1 MRRISLFAIIILLGA
16 MAFPSAS
23 FGVMSSTNYTIFA
36 DSIDAG
42 GVLSTGGVYSLED
55 TIGESPAGGSASS
68 SVYEV
73 LAGYQAMDWSVLV
86 LDVDTN
92 TINLGTL
99 STSAVATSSA
109 TLTVTVDATSG
120 YVLSVGSVSGTS
132 LTAVSD
138 GTVTAGAEEYGLAA
152 SGIDA
157 AFADDR
163 AITAGLNISSS
174 STLVT
179 YAQTVVTFK
188 AAISSASAAA
198 SLSQSITFSASTS
211 I

>member
-1 MRRISLFAIIILLGA
+1 MKKISLFSIIVLLGA

-42 GVLSTGGVYSLED
+42 GVLSTSGTYSLED
-55 TIGESPAGGSASS
+55 TIGETPTGGSASS

-92 TINLGTL
+92 TVNLGTL
-99 STSAVATSSA
+99 STSAVTTSSA
-109 TLTVTVDATSG
+109 TLSVTVDASSG

-132 LTAVSD
+132 LTAVAD
-138 GTVTAGAEEYGLAA
+138 GTVSAGAEEYGIAV

-157 AFADDR
+157 AFADDQ
-163 AITAGLNISSS
+163 AIAAGLNISSS

-179 YAQTVVTFK
+179 YAETVVTFK
-188 AAISSASAAA
+188 AAISSASTAA

>member
-1 MRRISLFAIIILLGA
+1 MRKISLLVTLVLLGA
-16 MAFPSAS
+16 MSFPSAS

-42 GVLSTGGVYSLED
+42 GVLSTGGAYSLED
-55 TIGESPAGGSASS
+55 TIGESPAGGSATS

-73 LAGYQAMDWSVLV
+73 IAGYQAMDWSVLV

-109 TLTVTVDATSG
+109 TLSVTVDATSG
-120 YVLSVGSVSGTS
+120 YVLSVGSVSGSS
-132 LTAVSD
+132 LTAVAD
-138 GTVTAGAEEYGLAA
+138 GAVTSGSEEYGLAA
-152 SGIDA
+152 SGVDS

-188 AAISSASAAA
+188 AAISSGSTAA
-198 SLSQSITFSASTS
+198 SLSHSITFSASTS

>member
-1 MRRISLFAIIILLGA
+1 MYKVSLLVIIILLGA

-42 GVLSTGGVYSLED
+42 GVLSTGGTYSLED
-55 TIGESPAGGSASS
+55 TIGESPAGGSSTS

-73 LAGYQAMDWSVLV
+73 LAGYQAMDWSVLIM
-86 LDVDTN
+86 DVSTN

-99 STSAVATSSA
+99 STSAVATSSVTVA
-109 TLTVTVDATSG
+109 VTVDATSG

-132 LTAVSD
+132 LTSVSD
-138 GTVTAGAEEYGLAA
+138 GTVTTGVEEYGLAA
-152 SGIDA
+152 SGTDA

-174 STLVT
+174 STLAT
-179 YAQTVVTFK
+179 YSETVVTFK
-188 AAISSASAAA
+188 AAISGSSVAA

>member
-1 MRRISLFAIIILLGA
+1 MKKISFFAIIILLGS
-16 MAFPSAS
+16 MAFPSVS

-36 DSIDAG
+36 DSVDAG
-42 GVLSTGGVYSLED
+42 GVLSASGTYSLED
-55 TIGESPAGGSASS
+55 TIGESPAGSSSS

-73 LAGYQAMDWSVLV
+73 IAGYQAMDWSVLV

-109 TLTVTVDATSG
+109 ILSVTVDATSG

-138 GTVTAGAEEYGLAA
+138 GSVTAGSEEYGISV
-152 SGIDA
+152 SGVDA

-163 AITAGLNISSS
+163 GVTAGLNLSSS
-174 STLVT
+174 STLVN
-179 YAQTVVTFK
+179 YAQTAVTFK
-188 AAISSASAAA
+188 AAISSGSAAA

>member
-1 MRRISLFAIIILLGA
+1 MRKISLFAIIILLGA
-16 MAFPSAS
+16 VAFPSAS

-42 GVLSTGGVYSLED
+42 GVLSTSGTYSLED
-55 TIGESPAGGSASS
+55 TIGETPTGGSVTS

-99 STSAVATSSA
+99 STSAVTTSSA
-109 TLTVTVDATSG
+109 TLSVTVDASSG

-132 LTAVSD
+132 LTAVAD
-138 GTVTAGAEEYGLAA
+138 GAVSAGTEEYGIAV

-157 AFADDR
+157 AFADDQ
-163 AITAGLNISSS
+163 AITAGLNVSSS

-179 YAQTVVTFK
+179 YAETVVTFK